1 MIANIATV
9 TTLAVAAGTL
19 GALFPPVGVAVGLF
33 ALGAGFMA
41 RGNR

>member
-1 MIANIATV
+1 MSHIITV
-9 TTLAVAAGTL
+9 TTLAAAAGTL

-41 RGNR
+41 KGNR

>member
-1 MIANIATV
+1 MTHIATV
-9 TTLAVAAGTL
+9 TTLAAAAGTL
-19 GALFPPVGVAVGLF
+19 GAFFPPAGLALGLL